1 MKFIVVGSGG
11 CVSIPRALCQCKI
24 CVEARQKGVPYA
36 RCGCSLYLE
45 DISLLV
51 DTPEDIN
58 LALNNSKINS
68 LDCILYSHWDPDH
81 TLGMRIIE
89 QLKLQWLDFFEN
101 KKPEN
106 PLTIYCSNGVMQDI
120 NGIRNTYGSFMD
132 YYEYMGLIKREIVT
146 NKLNFKNNINVSFI
160 PIPKEKNV
168 DIFLFEQNGKK
179 LIFAPCDCKDFP
191 ENENIY
197 NADILLI
204 GNTFVGSVLKNNIKI
219 YEEHKLRKELHSM
232 ENIMEIKKQYNIK
245 NVIITHLEEDWGKS
259 YDDYKNLEKEYENV
273 KFAYDGMEIEL

>member
-146 NKLNFKNNINVSFI
+146 NKLNFKNNINISFI